1 MALQSASGKMYKTL
15 SKEQM
20 PIENIQTQTIEDSFL
35 TFAKHL
41 WDILDKTILEAAA
54 NAKKKD
60 LQESFTDSGSTYD
73 GSPEPRIR
81 VAWIRFLQPEW
92 IQALSERQ
100 QLQVFLL
107 VCARILANTVSEDI
121 RQMIRFKLD
130 PLSPPR
136 LVRQTAV
143 SSWDFEIKPLTDEES
158 RKLNT
163 PRILPAYAI
172 HPYDLD
178 PVRDTPL
185 MNAWK
190 RIWLNYDNSLTH
202 LYYDMISFLGTT
214 KIYQEDIEE
223 SFPGT
228 LHGVFNLLSCDH
240 LETEI
245 ERAQLLRAA
254 DAAAGWLK
262 NAPCCLPAG
271 ILHCSDSL

>member
-1 MALQSASGKMYKTL
+1 MYKTL

-20 PIENIQTQTIEDSFL
+20 PVVEIQTQPIEDSFL
-35 TFAKHL
+35 SFAKHL
-41 WDILDKTILEAAA
+41 WDILDKTILEAVA

-60 LQESFTDSGSTYD
+60 LQESFTESGSPYD

-100 QLQVFLL
+100 QLQLFLL
-107 VCARILANTVSEDI
+107 VSARILANAVSEDI
-121 RQMIRFKLD
+121 RQMVRFKTD
-130 PLSPPR
+130 PLSPPS

-143 SSWDFEIKPLTDEES
+143 SSWDYEMKPMSEEES
-158 RKLNT
+158 RKLSA
-163 PRILPAYAI
+163 PRILPAYRI
-172 HPYDLD
+172 DPYDLD
-178 PVRDTPL
+178 PGHDTPL

-190 RIWLNYDNSLTH
+190 RIWFNYDNSLTH
-202 LYYDMISFLGTT
+202 LYYDMISFLGMT
-214 KIYQEDIEE
+214 KTYPEALED
-223 SFPGT
+223 SFTGT
-228 LHGVFNLLSCDH
+228 LHGIFNLLGSDH
-240 LETEI
+240 LETEK